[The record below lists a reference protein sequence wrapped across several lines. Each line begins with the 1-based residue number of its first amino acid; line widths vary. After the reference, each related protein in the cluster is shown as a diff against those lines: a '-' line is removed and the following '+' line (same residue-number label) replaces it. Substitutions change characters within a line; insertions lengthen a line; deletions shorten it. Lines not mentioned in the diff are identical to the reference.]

1 LRPRARVY
9 LVRLFLGWKLRL
21 ASGIVLLRV
30 LHFIDLSLYLSD
42 SHGRNDK
49 PGAEANAVEGAVK
62 LTMNV

>member
-1 LRPRARVY
+1 
-9 LVRLFLGWKLRL
+9 LRL